1 MKSEGVMLKHR
12 WLRDDKN
19 HIVYLTKNIQTDR
32 LTVKNM
38 LDITKDYT
46 QIFTDQEVEEYK
58 KELKTEFSD
67 FIKIKVN
74 VEK

>member
-46 QIFTDQEVEEYK
+46 QIFTEQEIEDLK
-58 KELKTEFSD
+58 IELKTEFSD

-74 VEK
+74 IEK

>member
-19 HIVYLTKNIQTDR
+19 HIVYLTKNIKTGK

-38 LDITKDYT
+38 LDITKDFT
-46 QIFTDQEVEEYK
+46 QIFTR
-58 KELKTEFSD
+58 
-67 FIKIKVN
+67 
-74 VEK
+74 

>member
-19 HIVYLTKNIQTDR
+19 HIVYLTKNIQTGR

-67 FIKIKVN
+67 FIEIKVN

>member
-19 HIVYLTKNIQTDR
+19 HIVYLTKNVETDR

-38 LDITKDYT
+38 LDISKEFT
-46 QIFTDQEVEEYK
+46 QIFTEQEIENLKV
-58 KELKTEFSD
+58 ELKTDFSD
-67 FIKIKVN
+67 FIEIKVN
-74 VEK
+74 IEK

>member
-32 LTVKNM
+32 LIVKNM

-46 QIFTDQEVEEYK
+46 QIFTEQEIEDLKV
-58 KELKTEFSD
+58 ELKTDFSD

-74 VEK
+74 IEK

>member
-19 HIVYLTKNIQTDR
+19 HIVYLTENIQTDR

-46 QIFTDQEVEEYK
+46 QIFTEQEIEDLKV
-58 KELKTEFSD
+58 ELKTEFSD

-74 VEK
+74 IEK

>member
-74 VEK
+74 IEK

>member
-32 LTVKNM
+32 LIVKNM
-38 LDITKDYT
+38 LDITKEFT
-46 QIFTDQEVEEYK
+46 QIFTEQEIEDLKV
-58 KELKTEFSD
+58 ELKTDFSD
-67 FIKIKVN
+67 FIEIKVN
-74 VEK
+74 IEK

>member
-1 MKSEGVMLKHR
+1 MKSEVVMLKHR

-38 LDITKDYT
+38 LDVTKDYT
-46 QIFTDQEVEEYK
+46 QIFTDQEVKEYK

-67 FIKIKVN
+67 FIEIKVK